1 MQALISL
8 FFTTEQNRWQ
18 RCLFLLFIAKRK
30 REKLFQCQ
38 IVHHWSIHQWLYT
51 ATCNL
56 SQRHSVISL
65 YSWTKALNKYLL
77 SATETKL
84 DHGLK
89 KKSLFEVWCTN
100 VASGLHFVS
109 TVYVYFS
116 MDIKKIW
123 FDSLWNLQWR
133 WFLSFWVTC
142 AEFHHWFSKLVT
154 LFVTLH
160 RAWTADWSNKEK
172 QVNVVK
178 FQALSYFIPV
188 FFCPRKPNT
197 ISVKCQPSVTTDLA
211 AHLGGMTAKSR

>member
-1 MQALISL
+1 MRALISL
-8 FFTTEQNRWQ
+8 FFTTEQNRYQ

-30 REKLFQCQ
+30 RETLFQSQ

-51 ATCNL
+51 AACNL
-56 SQRHSVISL
+56 SQRHSQSFLKVIYL
-65 YSWTKALNKYLL
+65 YPWTKDLNKYLL

-84 DHGLK
+84 DHGLKK

-116 MDIKKIW
+116 MDIKKIC
-123 FDSLWNLQWR
+123 FDSLWNLQWL

-154 LFVTLH
+154 LFVSLLCTGPG
-160 RAWTADWSNKEK
+160 RQIDQT
-172 QVNVVK
+172 
-178 FQALSYFIPV
+178 
-188 FFCPRKPNT
+188 RKNRLM
-197 ISVKCQPSVTTDLA
+197 S
-211 AHLGGMTAKSR
+211 